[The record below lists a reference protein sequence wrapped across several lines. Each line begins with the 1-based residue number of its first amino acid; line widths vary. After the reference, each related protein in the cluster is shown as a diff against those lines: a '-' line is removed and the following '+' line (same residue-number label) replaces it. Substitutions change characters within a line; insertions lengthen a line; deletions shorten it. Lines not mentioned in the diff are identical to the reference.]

1 MIQIVSRFSGFL
13 ELSLVADFLF
23 LFMFFLFFLVPYCIQ
38 PVYLSMML
46 NSTLFILF
54 GLVGLSPYIP
64 ATFFLGG
71 VGWGVVLLACML
83 VFTWH
88 CFSMQHVNLRIGAK
102 LVGWYYSIY
111 FKRISWVVKR
121 QPSPHSR
128 VIIWVYING
137 KSMLTYF

>member
-13 ELSLVADFLF
+13 ELSLVVDFLF

-46 NSTLFILF
+46 NSTLLVLF

-71 VGWGVVLLACML
+71 VGWGV
-83 VFTWH
+83 
-88 CFSMQHVNLRIGAK
+88 G
-102 LVGWYYSIY
+102 VGGVW
-111 FKRISWVVKR
+111 
-121 QPSPHSR
+121 
-128 VIIWVYING
+128 
-137 KSMLTYF
+137 